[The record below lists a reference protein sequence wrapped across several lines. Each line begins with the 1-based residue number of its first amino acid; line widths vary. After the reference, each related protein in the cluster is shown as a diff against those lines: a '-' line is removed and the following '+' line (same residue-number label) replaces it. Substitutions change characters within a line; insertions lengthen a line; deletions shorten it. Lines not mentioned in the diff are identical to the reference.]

1 MKKIDF
7 AKVPVKN
14 VEGQTV
20 YVNIQK
26 EFGNILYMRGRHI
39 TEKDLGH
46 KIYHSDGEIELD
58 EQEVEVVKQWVK
70 ELFPIVI
77 QEGVDI
83 CLS

>member
-7 AKVPVKN
+7 KKVPVVN

-20 YVNIQK
+20 EVNIQK

-46 KIYHSDGEIELD
+46 KIYHSDGEVELND
-58 EQEVEVVKQWVK
+58 QEVEIVKQWAK
-70 ELFPIVI
+70 DLFPVVI
-77 QEGVDI
+77 QEGI
-83 CLS
+83 TTFLS